1 MPRHALTALV
11 LVAGLALLSAIRPVW
26 AIDPDAGLYVGLARS
41 LAAGDG
47 YALDGVPHTKYPPGL
62 PFVLSLVVRVGGPEA
77 YAGFHAVLV
86 VALLASGVLAA
97 AVATRLGAPPPVA
110 LAVALATL
118 ASQTLFDLS
127 VTYVRSEAPFLALSL
142 AALACLW
149 RAQQPGARGW
159 TWVAAAALVAAATL
173 TRLAGITLL
182 AVPALA
188 LVRRGVPA
196 RSRVGP
202 ALVLATG
209 LAVIAAWQARA
220 NDVAGRFPGAPDYGS
235 EFLAAEPRDLTKTV
249 CLDLPRLDAD
259 SLRARVAGNLE
270 VMARAVAVLLSN
282 VDRAGSRLVVGFL
295 ALLLVLAGLISLGLQ
310 RAASSWQRQAAAY
323 VAATLALYL
332 VWPFNQQER
341 FYVPLLP
348 LLLLAAGAGLLRLR
362 DLVARAWE
370 RPAARR
376 AGLVAGGAL
385 WLLLAVQR
393 SDHPVILGRWSAA
406 YAGLLGTGV
415 AGLALLATLRRVP
428 ELRPGL
434 ALAAAVALAL
444 PWAQRRFVEW
454 PAQVAA
460 FEARRAANPQ
470 PGPLARVDVDPRLE
484 AVAAFLRDHTPP
496 GTVLMTDVPSILQ
509 PLSGRRCMPFVYRRA
524 PPQVEFGEAD
534 LVFYTRELPDA
545 AAAMDAASAGLQP
558 ALELEPV
565 WHEGQL
571 IRPTVWKA
579 P

>member
-1 MPRHALTALV
+1 MPRHVLTVLV

-62 PFVLSLVVRVGGPEA
+62 PFLLSLVVRIGGPEA

-86 VALLASGVLAA
+86 LALLASGGLAA
-97 AVATRLGAPPPVA
+97 EVARRLGAPPPVA

-142 AALACLW
+142 GALVCLW
-149 RAQQPGARGW
+149 RAQQPGATAGI
-159 TWVAAAALVAAATL
+159 WVGAASLVAAATL

-182 AVPALA
+182 AVPALV
-188 LVRRGVPA
+188 LVRRGVPP
-196 RSRVGP
+196 RSRAGA
-202 ALVLATG
+202 ALVLAAG
-209 LAVIAAWQARA
+209 LAVIAAWQVRA
-220 NDVAGRFPGAPDYGS
+220 ADVARRHPGTPDYGS

-259 SLRARVAGNLE
+259 SLRDRVAGNLE

-282 VDRAGSRLVVGFL
+282 VDRAGSRLVVGVL
-295 ALLLVLAGLISLGLQ
+295 ALALVLAGLAALGL
-310 RAASSWQRQAAAY
+310 RRDASPWQRQAAAY

-348 LLLLAAGAGLLRLR
+348 LLLLAAGNGLLHLR
-362 DLVARAWE
+362 NLAARAWE
-370 RPAARR
+370 RPMARR
-376 AGLVAGGAL
+376 TGLVASGAL
-385 WLLLAVQR
+385 WLLLAAQR
-393 SDHPVILGRWSAA
+393 SDHPVLFGRWSVA
-406 YAGLLGTGV
+406 YAALLGTGI
-415 AGLALLATLRRVP
+415 AGLALLTTLHRVP
-428 ELRPGL
+428 GLRPAL
-434 ALAAAVALAL
+434 ALVAAALLAL

-454 PAQVAA
+454 PADVAD

-470 PGPLARVDVDPRLE
+470 PGQLARVDVDPRLE
-484 AVAAFLRDHTPP
+484 SVAIFLRDQTPA

-509 PLSGRRCMPFVYRRA
+509 PLSGRRCIPFVYQRS
-524 PPQVEFGEAD
+524 PPQVAFGEAD

-558 ALELEPV
+558 ALQLEPV
-565 WHEGQL
+565 QHEGQL
-571 IRPTVWKA
+571 IQPTVWKA